1 MTGEG
6 DLVLIYF
13 QDQPT
18 VFSRIESIEPD
29 IKKNWYH
36 VTLLMLTIPVQTVT
50 WIIRDIYIDGEP
62 FTMGGRDIRLEKIS
76 RVPTESASKDA
87 NKETE
92 KMLPEKAGT
101 IIPFKKP

>member
-62 FTMGGRDIRLEKIS
+62 FTMGGKNVRLEKIS
-76 RVPTESASKDA
+76 RIATESDQKGA

-92 KMLPEKAGT
+92 KMLPGKAGT
-101 IIPFKKP
+101 IIPFKKS